1 MGWDRY
7 QLGQPAVEVLA
18 QAPLLNVQSGHSNGS
33 FGNRKSRNSRNI
45 KALHLS
51 SFPKWNGVKQNESC
65 IQVVA
70 SSGWDGALLCGKG
83 TMSGTRSY
91 ITMPYSHLSLFWNA
105 LRLLVWFVCVFLF
118 VRGGCCFGLV
128 VFLKSIQLQEHL
140 LYYGFVGR
148 KTATVCQKKFL
159 RSNARSCHRYLEPN
173 DCSAPIFLLLA
184 HRRWLDSGKVLSS
197 LTHPTSEE

>member
-45 KALHLS
+45 KALQLS

-83 TMSGTRSY
+83 TMSGNQKLYYHALFTPKFVLECLAVVGLICVCFLVCAGR
-91 ITMPYSHLSLFWNA
+91 LLFWFGCLSQVNPVTGT
-105 LRLLVWFVCVFLF
+105 LTLLWLCWSKDCHGLSKKILTIECAFLSQ
-118 VRGGCCFGLV
+118 VSRT
-128 VFLKSIQLQEHL
+128 Q
-140 LYYGFVGR
+140 
-148 KTATVCQKKFL
+148 
-159 RSNARSCHRYLEPN
+159 
-173 DCSAPIFLLLA
+173 
-184 HRRWLDSGKVLSS
+184 
-197 LTHPTSEE
+197 